1 MQKQKT
7 DKLAFRIVMLVSVL
21 VFLLVVLLNER
32 LITPPSQFP
41 SFIYKLPLL
50 NASINACCSL
60 LLMLSYRAI
69 RKGNIQLHKKLNL
82 TAFGFSSLFLVSYIN
97 YHFFVGHTSYGGEGI
112 IAMVYKVILL
122 THIVLA
128 ALVLPLILMSF
139 WYGLKDQRLKHR
151 KLVKWSF
158 PIWLYVTISGVL
170 VYLMIS
176 PYYSF

>member
-1 MQKQKT
+1 MQAKMT
-7 DKLAFRIVMLVSVL
+7 DKLAFRVVMVVSIL

-41 SFIYKLPLL
+41 NFIYRLPLL
-50 NASINACCSL
+50 NACINGCCSI

-69 RKGNIQLHKKLNL
+69 RGGNISLHKKLNL
-82 TAFGFSSLFLVSYIN
+82 TAFGLSALFLISYVN
-97 YHFFVGHTSYGGEGI
+97 YHFFVGHTSYAGEGI
-112 IAMVYKVILL
+112 MVVVYKTVLL

-139 WYGLKDQRLKHR
+139 WYGLKDQRAKHKR
-151 KLVKWSF
+151 LVKWSF
-158 PIWLYVTISGVL
+158 PVWLYVTISGVL

-176 PYYSF
+176 PYYNF